1 MEDILLEPVNYY
13 KRQKGKNIRKI
24 LGDLFGKLLGV
35 SSSNIELVN
44 NLINDF
50 HNASLVIDDIED
62 NGALRR
68 NEPCAHLKYGIPLS
82 MNAGYYSIFK
92 TLMQITQNFSQQTSN
107 KIVSYLHYLHEGQGM
122 DIYYTQNK
130 VIPSLEEYEKMM
142 VYKTGY
148 AFIMNLELLM
158 DKSTNV
164 IFRKNY
170 EKVKH
175 ILILF
180 SLFFQI
186 RDDYINLTDLEYWN
200 SKGFCQDFDEEKIS
214 YLITY
219 FHNENINNPSTNPNI
234 SNINII
240 EMMKDKS
247 KEGKIKIIQIFHDA
261 GLFDTIYNKLL
272 QLKQAILSEMNLEF
286 IFDQL
291 PFHTFNIN
299 DIDKF

>member
-1 MEDILLEPVNYY
+1 MDEILLEPVNYY
-13 KRQKGKNIRKI
+13 KNLKGKNIRKT
-24 LGDLFGKLLGV
+24 LSNLFGKLLGV
-35 SSSNIELVN
+35 SPTNIA
-44 NLINDF
+44 LINNITNEV

-62 NGALRR
+62 NSLLRR

-82 MNAGYYSIFK
+82 LNSGYFSIFK
-92 TLMQITQNFSQQTSN
+92 SLTQISQNFSQQTTN
-107 KIVSYLHYLHEGQGM
+107 KIINYITYIHEGQGM

-130 VIPSLEEYEKMM
+130 VIPTIEEYEKMM
-142 VYKTGY
+142 IYKTGY

-164 IFRKNY
+164 IFKKNY

-186 RDDYINLTDLEYWN
+186 RDDYINLTDINYWR

-219 FHNENINNPSTNPNI
+219 FHNENIKNNIPNP
-234 SNINII
+234 NII
-240 EMMKDKS
+240 EMMKNKS
-247 KEGKIKIIQIFHDA
+247 KEGKIKIIKIFHET
-261 GLFDTIYNKLL
+261 GLFDIIYNKLVEIKEKIL
-272 QLKQAILSEMNLEF
+272 QEMKFELIL
-286 IFDQL
+286 DQL
-291 PFHTFNIN
+291 PFYKF
-299 DIDKF
+299 DIDDIDRF

>member
-13 KRQKGKNIRKI
+13 KRQKGKNIRKV

-35 SSSNIELVN
+35 SETNIELVN
-44 NLINDF
+44 DITNDS

-62 NGALRR
+62 NGTLRR

-82 MNAGYYSIFK
+82 VNSGYFSFFK
-92 TLMQITQNFSQQTSN
+92 SLNKIAKNFSQTTLN
-107 KIVSYLHYLHEGQGM
+107 KIIEYIIIVHEGQGM

-148 AFIMNLELLM
+148 AFIMNLELLV
-158 DKSTNV
+158 DKSTNI
-164 IFRKNY
+164 IFKKNY
-170 EKVKH
+170 EKVKD

-186 RDDYINLTDLEYWN
+186 RDDYINLTDLEYWKE
-200 SKGFCQDFDEEKIS
+200 KGFCQDFDEEKIS

-219 FHNENINNPSTNPNI
+219 FHNENIKNNKPNP
-234 SNINII
+234 NII

-247 KEGKIKIIQIFHDA
+247 KEGKIKIIKIFYES
-261 GLFDTIYNKLL
+261 GLFDAIYNKLL
-272 QLKQAILSEMNLEF
+272 QLKETILSEMNLEF
-286 IFDQL
+286 IFKQL
-291 PFHTFNIN
+291 SIKPFDIN